1 VQPDPNELDKRL
13 ALLEQK
19 LDTLLNNHLVHMQ
32 KDIDWM
38 KYVIYST
45 AIGIIALL
53 AKAYLP

>member
-1 VQPDPNELDKRL
+1 MQPDMNDLDKRL
-13 ALLEQK
+13 ALLQQQ
-19 LDTLLNNHLVHMQ
+19 LDLMLNNHMAHMQ

-45 AIGIIALL
+45 AVGIIALL

>member
-1 VQPDPNELDKRL
+1 MQPDMNDLDKRL
-13 ALLEQK
+13 ALLEQTITVIK
-19 LDTLLNNHLVHMQ
+19 DNHLAHMQ

>member
-1 VQPDPNELDKRL
+1 MQPDPNELDKRL

>member
-1 VQPDPNELDKRL
+1 MQPDPNELDKRL

-19 LDTLLNNHLVHMQ
+19 LDTLLNNHLAHMQ

>member
-1 VQPDPNELDKRL
+1 MNDLDKRL
-13 ALLEQK
+13 ALLEQTITVIK
-19 LDTLLNNHLVHMQ
+19 DNHLAHMQ

>member
-1 VQPDPNELDKRL
+1 MQPDPNELDKRL

-19 LDTLLNNHLVHMQ
+19 LDTLLNNHLAHMQ
-32 KDIDWM
+32 KGIDWM

>member
-19 LDTLLNNHLVHMQ
+19 LDTLLNNHLAHMQ

>member
-1 VQPDPNELDKRL
+1 MNDLDKRL
-13 ALLEQK
+13 ALLEQQ
-19 LDTLLNNHLVHMQ
+19 LDTLLNNHLAHMQ

-45 AIGIIALL
+45 AVGIIALL